1 MFATFFNSTDA
12 PVVVDDDGRS
22 IPAGE
27 WGPAPVGHERVNNAV
42 TSGVLVKVD
51 RPPRAAFAEDGVDMD
66 PRAEA
71 AFAETDALNK
81 PQPKTTTEDDE

>member
-1 MFATFFNSTDA
+1 MFGTFFNSTDA

-27 WGPAPVGHERVNNAV
+27 WGPAPLSHERVTNAV
-42 TSGVLVKVD
+42 DSGVLVKVD
-51 RPPRAAFAEDGVDMD
+51 RPPRAAFAASGVDID

-71 AFAETDALNK
+71 AFAATDALNNSK
-81 PQPKTTTEDDE
+81 PTTEDDD